1 MHQSID
7 QVNHAEVYLP
17 PSQHPSVSEEKTG
30 TDNETELLSQISIL
44 PLPQSLPLAMHSRV
58 DLGAMRHVL
67 LYYLLGT
74 YWKSGVCSEQ

>member
-17 PSQHPSVSEEKTG
+17 PLRHLLVYEEKTEI
-30 TDNETELLSQISIL
+30 DNEAELLSQISIL
-44 PLPQSLPLAMHSRV
+44 PLLQSLPLAMHPRV

-74 YWKSGVCSEQ
+74 YRKSGVCSEQ